1 MQIGVEKNPELLSV
15 ARSMLYIGPD
25 QQLALVYYR
34 IEMKKYNQ
42 TVSDN
47 SVKITDNMP

>member
-1 MQIGVEKNPELLSV
+1 MQMGVEKNPELLSV
-15 ARSMLYIGPD
+15 QGRCSIGPD

>member
-1 MQIGVEKNPELLSV
+1 MQMGVEKNLLQGRCS
-15 ARSMLYIGPD
+15 IGPD

>member
-1 MQIGVEKNPELLSV
+1 MQMGVEKNLELF
-15 ARSMLYIGPD
+15 
-25 QQLALVYYR
+25 YR

-47 SVKITDNMP
+47 SVKITHNMP